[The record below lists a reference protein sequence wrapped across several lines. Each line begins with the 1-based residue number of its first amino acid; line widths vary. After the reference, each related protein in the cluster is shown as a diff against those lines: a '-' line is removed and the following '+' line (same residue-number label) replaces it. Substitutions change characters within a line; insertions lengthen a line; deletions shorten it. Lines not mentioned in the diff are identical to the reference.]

1 MISSVEMAALHRK
14 PHGCPP
20 EAARSW
26 ARYVAT
32 HQSVDELFKTLNDL
46 RQRTEEARGAVSE
59 AKKDLARAAIV
70 FTAAGV
76 DACLRTLLHDALRTL
91 LAVDGRAHGAFKGY
105 LYKNRLAGNLSEAT
119 KLAVT
124 SVDPRG
130 ALIDLYVQDLT
141 GTSVQSWKD
150 LKRVREAL
158 GLAEA
163 HLEDAVLEM
172 YEPFFVARQQVVHEL
187 DLVDPSGK
195 GSRGRR
201 GRRPRDLPVVGKQ
214 CSDTLLML
222 AGFIKPAA
230 QAVKQVRA
238 AIGEEAADLHSAGN
252 RDVARWTSS
261 IRQDLAS
268 IQVSLGGLEGH
279 SWD

>member
-1 MISSVEMAALHRK
+1 VIVSVEMVALARK

-32 HQSVDELFKTLNDL
+32 HQSVDELFKTLNEL
-46 RQRTEEARGAVSE
+46 RQKSEEARGAVSE

-76 DACLRTLLHDALRTL
+76 DACLRTLLHDALGTL

-105 LYKNRLAGNLSEAT
+105 LYRNRLAGNLSETT
-119 KLAVT
+119 KAAVT
-124 SVDPRG
+124 SVDPRE
-130 ALIDLYVQDLT
+130 ALIELYVRDLT
-141 GTSVQSWKD
+141 GTSIQSWKD
-150 LKRVREAL
+150 LMRVRDAL
-158 GLAEA
+158 GLTEA
-163 HLEDAVLEM
+163 HLEDAALQM

-201 GRRPRDLPVVGKQ
+201 PRDLPEVGKQ

-230 QAVKQVRA
+230 AAVKQVRA
-238 AIGEEAADLHSAGN
+238 ALGEEVVDLRAAGR
-252 RDVARWTSS
+252 RDVTAWTSS
-261 IRQDLAS
+261 IREDLAS
-268 IQVSLGGLEGH
+268 IQASLGGLEGH
-279 SWD
+279 